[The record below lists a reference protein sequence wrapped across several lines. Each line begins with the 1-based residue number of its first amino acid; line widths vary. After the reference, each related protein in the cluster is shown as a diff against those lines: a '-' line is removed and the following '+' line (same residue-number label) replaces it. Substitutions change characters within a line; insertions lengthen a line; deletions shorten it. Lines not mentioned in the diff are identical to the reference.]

1 MVICFH
7 LIQSSVRVVTE
18 MIAAVTYSLQ
28 LAEALVLS
36 VIEPYSAGHRCAW
49 IVHLV
54 DKMLGVVPQG
64 SILSNLIFWLLMAWV
79 FQIDV
84 VF

>member
-1 MVICFH
+1 M
-7 LIQSSVRVVTE
+7 L
-18 MIAAVTYSLQ
+18 AAVTYSLQ

-36 VIEPYSAGHRCAW
+36 VIKPYSAGHRCAW
-49 IVHLV
+49 IVRLV
-54 DKMLGVVPQG
+54 NKMLGVMPQG
-64 SILSNLIFWLLMAWV
+64 SILSNLVFWLLKAWV